1 MRIRLFLVV
10 VFIGLGAVF
19 VGPLGAHTEVFER
32 APEMGQV
39 VGGTVDHVDIS
50 FWTAVG
56 RPQMAIVDPDGRA
69 VAIGPVTLEPG
80 GRIVSVEFPPL
91 TVEGQYVVTHS
102 ESDPVDG
109 DLQTTEFS
117 FTFDA
122 DSNNEV
128 GSLIV
133 RNDGPNWVLLGIIVG
148 VVLILV
154 GFFWPGRSSTPSK
167 KS

>member
-10 VFIGLGAVF
+10 VFIGLVALF
-19 VGPLGAHTEVFER
+19 AGPLGAHTEVWQR

-50 FWTAVG
+50 FWAPVE
-56 RPQMAIVDPDGRA
+56 RPQMAIIDPDGRA
-69 VAIGPVTLEPG
+69 VPIGPVVLEPG

-91 TVEGQYVVTHS
+91 TVEGQYVVSHS
-102 ESDPVDG
+102 EFDPVDG
-109 DLQTTEFS
+109 DLQTTQFG

-122 DSNNEV
+122 DSRNEV
-128 GSLIV
+128 GSLVV

-148 VVLILV
+148 VVLVLA
-154 GFFWPGRSSTPSK
+154 GFFWPGRSSTSSK